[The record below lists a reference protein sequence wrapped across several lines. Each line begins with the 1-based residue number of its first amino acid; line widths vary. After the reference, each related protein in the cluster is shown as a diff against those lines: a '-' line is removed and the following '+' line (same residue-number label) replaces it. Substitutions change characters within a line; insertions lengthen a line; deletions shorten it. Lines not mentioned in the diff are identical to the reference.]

1 MNLNKKSKS
10 TAFWL
15 SFLLGPLGVMYGSIL
30 SGFIL
35 LVLTIA
41 TAGTVIL
48 PLMFW
53 VGGWFVAMSAVD
65 KHNDNID
72 QFIQLMKP
80 R

>member
-15 SFLLGPLGVMYGSIL
+15 AFLLGPLGVMYGSIL

-65 KHNDNID
+65 KHNEGVDKLEKM
-72 QFIQLMKP
+72 LMS

>member
-1 MNLNKKSKS
+1 MNLNKKSKT
-10 TAFWL
+10 TAFL
-15 SFLLGPLGVMYGSIL
+15 LAFLLGPIGVMYGSSL

-41 TAGTVIL
+41 TAGTVIM

-53 VGGWFVAMSAVD
+53 IGGWFVAMSAVD
-65 KHNDNID
+65 SHNDSID
-72 QFIQLMKP
+72 AFKELMKP